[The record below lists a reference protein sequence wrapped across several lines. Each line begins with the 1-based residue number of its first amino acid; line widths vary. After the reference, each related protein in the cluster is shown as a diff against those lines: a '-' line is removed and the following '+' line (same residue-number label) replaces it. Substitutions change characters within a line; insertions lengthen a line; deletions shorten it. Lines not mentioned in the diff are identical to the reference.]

1 MAAFMRYFRVK
12 EREHM
17 QDAAFRLY
25 VAYGVQAL
33 AKFAGANLPDY
44 AEWAQ
49 LKPKETRNADDIIN
63 TVMKR
68 AGLEVMDGGSV

>member
-1 MAAFMRYFRVK
+1 MAAFMRYYRAK
-12 EREHM
+12 EREYT